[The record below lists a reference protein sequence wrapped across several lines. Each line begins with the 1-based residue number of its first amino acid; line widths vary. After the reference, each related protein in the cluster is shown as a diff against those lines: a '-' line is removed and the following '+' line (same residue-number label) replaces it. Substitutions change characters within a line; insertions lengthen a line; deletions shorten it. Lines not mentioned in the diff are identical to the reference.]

1 VNRSEWKGRGS
12 YLAKLGEIEIP
23 SALVNKMPLAIHQ
36 MQRPTL
42 RCNAIARRL
51 LPIAAFILLAVPEA
65 YAQDSQGES
74 SSTAPKPPPSGAPD
88 SSRPKSSSKKPKDKD
103 TPTNSAPDQPTWD
116 PLRAEKDLEVGQFY
130 LKKGDLDA
138 AIDRFQD
145 AAAAKP
151 GFAIPYR
158 YLGEAQE
165 KRGDKSEALKSYRRY
180 LDLYPHAE
188 DAKKIQKRIDKL
200 WSEVGKKDKSA
211 G

>member
-1 VNRSEWKGRGS
+1 MRRSASRLNTIS
-12 YLAKLGEIEIP
+12 
-23 SALVNKMPLAIHQ
+23 
-36 MQRPTL
+36 
-42 RCNAIARRL
+42 RCL
-51 LPIAAFILLAVPEA
+51 LPVVAFVLLTVPGSQ
-65 YAQDSQGES
+65 AQDSQGES
-74 SSTAPKPPPSGAPD
+74 SSTAPKPLPPGPPD
-88 SSRPKSSSKKPKDKD
+88 SSRPKSSNKKPKDKDKDKD
-103 TPTNSAPDQPTWD
+103 TPTNSATDQPTWD

-188 DAKKIQKRIDKL
+188 DAQKIQKKIDKL

>member
-1 VNRSEWKGRGS
+1 MPKAIPLMQGS
-12 YLAKLGEIEIP
+12 
-23 SALVNKMPLAIHQ
+23 
-36 MQRPTL
+36 T
-42 RCNAIARRL
+42 ARRVAIGRWL
-51 LPIAAFILLAVPEA
+51 LPAAAFVLLAAPA
-65 YAQDSQGES
+65 LHALDSQGES
-74 SSTAPKPPPSGAPD
+74 SSTDPKPLPPGGPD
-88 SSRPKSSSKKPKDKD
+88 SSKAKSSNKKPKD
-103 TPTNSAPDQPTWD
+103 TPTNSAPEQPTWD

-165 KRGDKSEALKSYRRY
+165 KKGDKREALKSYRRY

-188 DAKKIQKRIDKL
+188 DAKKIQKKIDKL

>member
-1 VNRSEWKGRGS
+1 
-12 YLAKLGEIEIP
+12 
-23 SALVNKMPLAIHQ
+23 MPILFHQ
-36 MQRPTL
+36 MQRSASRLNT
-42 RCNAIARRL
+42 IARCL
-51 LPIAAFILLAVPEA
+51 LPLAAFVLLTVPGSQ
-65 YAQDSQGES
+65 AQGSQGES
-74 SSTAPKPPPSGAPD
+74 SSTAPKPLPPGPPD
-88 SSRPKSSSKKPKDKD
+88 SSRPKSSNKKPKD
-103 TPTNSAPDQPTWD
+103 TATNSATDQPTWD

-165 KRGDKSEALKSYRRY
+165 KRGDKREALKSYRRY

-188 DAKKIQKRIDKL
+188 DAKKIQKKIDKL
-200 WSEVGKKDKSA
+200 WSEVGKKDKST

>member
-1 VNRSEWKGRGS
+1 MPILFHRMQCSTSHLNTIARC
-12 YLAKLGEIEIP
+12 LL
-23 SALVNKMPLAIHQ
+23 PLA
-36 MQRPTL
+36 
-42 RCNAIARRL
+42 AFVL
-51 LPIAAFILLAVPEA
+51 LTVPA
-65 YAQDSQGES
+65 SQAQDSQGES
-74 SSTAPKPPPSGAPD
+74 SSTAPKTLPPGPPN
-88 SSRPKSSSKKPKDKD
+88 SSRPKTSKKKTKEKDKD
-103 TPTNSAPDQPTWD
+103 TPTTSATDQPTWD

-165 KRGDKSEALKSYRRY
+165 KRGDKTEALKSYRRY

-188 DAKKIQKRIDKL
+188 DAKKIQQKIDKL
-200 WSEVGKKDKSA
+200 WSEIGKKEKDKS
-211 G
+211 

>member
-1 VNRSEWKGRGS
+1 MSS
-12 YLAKLGEIEIP
+12 DLL
-23 SALVNKMPLAIHQ
+23 NKMPISIHP
-36 MQRPTL
+36 MQCPTA
-42 RCNAIARRL
+42 RRNAIVRWL
-51 LPIAAFILLAVPEA
+51 LPAATFVLLSAPA
-65 YAQDSQGES
+65 SLAQDSQGES
-74 SSTAPKPPPSGAPD
+74 SSSAPKPLPPGAPD
-88 SSRPKSSSKKPKDKD
+88 SSHPKSSSKKPKD

-165 KRGDKSEALKSYRRY
+165 KRGDKREALKSYRRY

-188 DAKKIQKRIDKL
+188 DAKKIQRKIDRQIYH
-200 WSEVGKKDKSA
+200 
-211 G
+211 

>member
-1 VNRSEWKGRGS
+1 
-12 YLAKLGEIEIP
+12 
-23 SALVNKMPLAIHQ
+23 MPVSIHQ
-36 MQRPTL
+36 MRCPT
-42 RCNAIARRL
+42 ARRSAIVRWL
-51 LPIAAFILLAVPEA
+51 LPAATFVLLSAPA
-65 YAQDSQGES
+65 ALAQDSQGES
-74 SSTAPKPPPSGAPD
+74 SSTAPKSLPPGAPD
-88 SSRPKSSSKKPKDKD
+88 SSHPKSSSKKPKD

-165 KRGDKSEALKSYRRY
+165 KRGDKREALKSYRRY

-188 DAKKIQKRIDKL
+188 DAKKIQRKIDKL

>member
-1 VNRSEWKGRGS
+1 
-12 YLAKLGEIEIP
+12 
-23 SALVNKMPLAIHQ
+23 
-36 MQRPTL
+36 MQRATT
-42 RCNAIARRL
+42 RRNAIARWL
-51 LPIAAFILLAVPEA
+51 LPVVTFVFLCAPALR
-65 YAQDSQGES
+65 AQDSQGES
-74 SSTAPKPPPSGAPD
+74 SSTTPKPLPPGPPD
-88 SSRPKSSSKKPKDKD
+88 SSKPKSSNKKSKD
-103 TPTNSAPDQPTWD
+103 TKTNSAADQPTWD
-116 PLRAEKDLEVGQFY
+116 PLRAEKDLDVGQFY

-165 KRGDKSEALKSYRRY
+165 KKGDKREALKSYRRY

-188 DAKKIQKRIDKL
+188 DAKKIQKKIDKL
-200 WSEVGKKDKSA
+200 WSEVEKKDKST

>member
-1 VNRSEWKGRGS
+1 M
-12 YLAKLGEIEIP
+12 LT
-23 SALVNKMPLAIHQ
+23 AIHQ
-36 MQRPTL
+36 MQRPTA
-42 RCNAIARRL
+42 RRSGIARCIL
-51 LPIAAFILLAVPEA
+51 QLAAFVFLIAPA
-65 YAQDSQGES
+65 SHAQDSQGES
-74 SSTAPKPPPSGAPD
+74 SSTAPKPQPPGAPG
-88 SSRPKSSSKKPKDKD
+88 SPHPKSSNKKTKD
-103 TPTNSAPDQPTWD
+103 TPTNSGPDQPTWD

-165 KRGDKSEALKSYRRY
+165 KKGDKREALKSYRRY

-188 DAKKIQKRIDKL
+188 DAKKVQKKIDKL
-200 WSEVGKKDKSA
+200 WSEVGKKDKST

>member
-1 VNRSEWKGRGS
+1 
-12 YLAKLGEIEIP
+12 
-23 SALVNKMPLAIHQ
+23 MPMAIHQ
-36 MQRPTL
+36 MQRPVA
-42 RCNAIARRL
+42 RRNAIARW
-51 LPIAAFILLAVPEA
+51 LLAVVSFALVTAPA
-65 YAQDSQGES
+65 SDAQDSQGES
-74 SSTAPKPPPSGAPD
+74 SSAAPKPQPPGAPD
-88 SSRPKSSSKKPKDKD
+88 SSHPKSSNKKTKD

-165 KRGDKSEALKSYRRY
+165 KRGDKREALKSYRRY

-188 DAKKIQKRIDKL
+188 DAKRIQKKIDKL

>member
-1 VNRSEWKGRGS
+1 
-12 YLAKLGEIEIP
+12 
-23 SALVNKMPLAIHQ
+23 MPIAIHQ
-36 MQRPTL
+36 LQQPPAR
-42 RCNAIARRL
+42 RNRIARCL
-51 LPIAAFILLAVPEA
+51 LFVAIFFLLAGPA
-65 YAQDSQGES
+65 SHPHGSQGES
-74 SSTAPKPPPSGAPD
+74 SSTAPKPLPPGPPD
-88 SSRPKSSSKKPKDKD
+88 STHSKSSNKKPKD

-165 KRGDKSEALKSYRRY
+165 KKGDKREALKSYRRY

-188 DAKKIQKRIDKL
+188 DAKKIQKKIDKL

>member
-1 VNRSEWKGRGS
+1 
-12 YLAKLGEIEIP
+12 
-23 SALVNKMPLAIHQ
+23 
-36 MQRPTL
+36 MQRSASRLNTIS
-42 RCNAIARRL
+42 RCL
-51 LPIAAFILLAVPEA
+51 LPVAAFVLLTVPA
-65 YAQDSQGES
+65 SQAQDSQGES
-74 SSTAPKPPPSGAPD
+74 SSTAPKPLPPGPPD
-88 SSRPKSSSKKPKDKD
+88 SSRPKSSNKKPKDKD
-103 TPTNSAPDQPTWD
+103 TATNSATDQPTWD

-165 KRGDKSEALKSYRRY
+165 KRGDKREALKSYRRY

-188 DAKKIQKRIDKL
+188 DAKKIQKKIDKL

>member
-1 VNRSEWKGRGS
+1 
-12 YLAKLGEIEIP
+12 LLLLTAP
-23 SALVNKMPLAIHQ
+23 AL
-36 MQRPTL
+36 R
-42 RCNAIARRL
+42 
-51 LPIAAFILLAVPEA
+51 
-65 YAQDSQGES
+65 AQDSQGES
-74 SSTAPKPPPSGAPD
+74 SSTAPKPLPPGAPD
-88 SSRPKSSSKKPKDKD
+88 SNRPSKPSNKKPKDRPTDK
-103 TPTNSAPDQPTWD
+103 PTNSAPDQPTWD

-165 KRGDKSEALKSYRRY
+165 KRGDKREALKSYRRY

-188 DAKKIQKRIDKL
+188 DAKKIQKKIDKL

>member
-1 VNRSEWKGRGS
+1 
-12 YLAKLGEIEIP
+12 
-23 SALVNKMPLAIHQ
+23 MPILFHQ
-36 MQRPTL
+36 RQRPSSRLST
-42 RCNAIARRL
+42 IARCL
-51 LPIAAFILLAVPEA
+51 LLVGAFVLLTLPASQ
-65 YAQDSQGES
+65 AQDSQGES
-74 SSTAPKPPPSGAPD
+74 SSTAPKPLPPGPPD
-88 SSRPKSSSKKPKDKD
+88 SSRPKSSNKKPKDKD
-103 TPTNSAPDQPTWD
+103 TPTTSATDQPTWD

-145 AAAAKP
+145 AATAKP

-165 KRGDKSEALKSYRRY
+165 KRGDKQEALKSYRRY

-188 DAKKIQKRIDKL
+188 DAKKIQKKIDKL

>member
-1 VNRSEWKGRGS
+1 
-12 YLAKLGEIEIP
+12 
-23 SALVNKMPLAIHQ
+23 MAIHQ
-36 MQRPTL
+36 MQCPTA
-42 RCNAIARRL
+42 RRNAIARL
-51 LPIAAFILLAVPEA
+51 LLSVAALVLLTAPA
-65 YAQDSQGES
+65 SRAQDSQGES
-74 SSTAPKPPPSGAPD
+74 SSAAPKPLPPGAPD
-88 SSRPKSSSKKPKDKD
+88 SNRPSKSSSKKPKD
-103 TPTNSAPDQPTWD
+103 TSTNSAPDQPTWD

-165 KRGDKSEALKSYRRY
+165 KKGDKREALKSYRRY

-188 DAKKIQKRIDKL
+188 DAKKIQKKIDKL
-200 WSEVGKKDKSA
+200 WSEVGKKDKST

>member
-1 VNRSEWKGRGS
+1 MLINTH
-12 YLAKLGEIEIP
+12 L
-23 SALVNKMPLAIHQ
+23 
-36 MQRPTL
+36 MQRPT
-42 RCNAIARRL
+42 ARRNALARSL
-51 LPIAAFILLAVPEA
+51 LPLAAFVLLTLPASQ
-65 YAQDSQGES
+65 AQDSQGES
-74 SSTAPKPPPSGAPD
+74 SSTAPKPLPPGAPD
-88 SSRPKSSSKKPKDKD
+88 SPHPKSSKKKSKD
-103 TPTNSAPDQPTWD
+103 TPTNSAADQPTWD

-165 KRGDKSEALKSYRRY
+165 KKGDKREALKSYRRY

-188 DAKKIQKRIDKL
+188 DAKKIQKKIDKL
-200 WSEVGKKDKSA
+200 WSEVGRKDKSA

>member
-1 VNRSEWKGRGS
+1 
-12 YLAKLGEIEIP
+12 
-23 SALVNKMPLAIHQ
+23 MPTAIHQ
-36 MQRPTL
+36 MQR
-42 RCNAIARRL
+42 AAARRNAMARCL
-51 LPIAAFILLAVPEA
+51 LPVTTFFLLILPPSH
-65 YAQDSQGES
+65 AQDSQGES
-74 SSTAPKPPPSGAPD
+74 SSSAPKPQPSGAPD
-88 SSRPKSSSKKPKDKD
+88 SSHPKSSNKKPKD
-103 TPTNSAPDQPTWD
+103 TPTDSAPDQPTWD

-165 KRGDKSEALKSYRRY
+165 KRGDKREALKSYRRY

-188 DAKKIQKRIDKL
+188 DAKKIQKKIDKL